1 MCILNMFH
9 KLLIL
14 VGNSYSVMDLQNIG
28 NVFLQ
33 NYLASGNHYV
43 TVVTMFVGSVDW
55 VSQYWLGRK
64 AEN

>member
-28 NVFLQ
+28 SVFLQ

-43 TVVTMFVGSVDW
+43 TVVTMFVGSVD
-55 VSQYWLGRK
+55 
-64 AEN
+64 